1 MPLPGDLAD
10 LAAAVSNWGRWG
22 DDDELGCGNLLDEV
36 SALRG
41 RDAISS
47 GRRVSLSVELRADG
61 VQVGQPARRYNPILT
76 HTSINERDPFAPGI
90 WAGTDDLVT
99 MSTCAGTH
107 LDALAHI
114 SYDGLLYNGFAA
126 ESVGA
131 RAGARHLG
139 AEKLPAIATRGVLL
153 DLPRAK
159 GVAGLDEIDQGYSI
173 TGDDLDEA
181 VELAKVD
188 VRPGDFVLVRTGEM
202 RHYLADPHEPFVPI
216 QDTPRWRYAVG
227 TGEAKLPGLSVD
239 SIRWMADRAVAGAVN
254 DTYAY
259 EVFPPSMPDWS
270 DCLAVHMIQVRD
282 MGLIQGQNWNLEELS
297 LACAERDSGGF
308 LLLAAPEPIVGAASA
323 PVAPVAVL

>member
-1 MPLPGDLAD
+1 MPLPGDLAE
-10 LAAAVSNWGRWG
+10 LASEVRTWGRWG
-22 DDDELGCGNLLDEV
+22 DEDELGCGNLLDD
-36 SALRG
+36 AAGLRG
-41 RDAISS
+41 RDAVNS
-47 GRRVSLSVELRADG
+47 GRRVALAVDLRGDG

-107 LDALAHI
+107 IDALSHI
-114 SYDGLLYNGFAA
+114 SYDGSLYNGFPAD
-126 ESVGA
+126 SIGA
-131 RAGARHLG
+131 LAGASRLG
-139 AEKLPAIATRGVLL
+139 AEKLPVIASRGVLL

-159 GVAGLDEIDQGYSI
+159 GVAGLDEVDQGYAIS
-173 TGDDLDEA
+173 GDDLDEA
-181 VELAKVD
+181 AELAKVTIQ
-188 VRPGDFVLVRTGEM
+188 PGDVVLVRTGEM
-202 RHYLADPHEPFVPI
+202 RHYLADPHEPFVSI

-227 TGEAKLPGLSVD
+227 TGEAQLPGFSVE
-239 SIRWMADRAVAGAVN
+239 SIRWISEHSVAGAMN

-259 EVFPPSMPDWS
+259 EAFPPSREDWS
-270 DCLAVHMIQVRD
+270 DCLAVHMIHIRD

-297 LACAERDSGGF
+297 VACAERDSGAF

>member
-1 MPLPGDLAD
+1 MPLPGELGE
-10 LAAAVSNWGRWG
+10 LAAQVRNWGRWG
-22 DDDELGCGNLLDEV
+22 DDDELGCANLLDDE
-36 SALRG
+36 ATRRG
-41 RDAISS
+41 TAAVRS
-47 GRRVSLSVELRADG
+47 GRRVDLAVDLRADG

-114 SYDGLLYNGFAA
+114 SYDGSLYNGFPA
-126 ESVGA
+126 ESIMALSGA
-131 RAGARHLG
+131 GHLG

-153 DLPRAK
+153 DLARTK
-159 GVAGLDEIDQGYSI
+159 GVEGLDEIDQGYAI
-173 TGDDLDEA
+173 TGEDLDEA
-181 VELAKVD
+181 AEAARVEIM
-188 VRPGDFVLVRTGEM
+188 PGDFVLVRTGEM
-202 RHYLADPHEPFVPI
+202 RHYLADPHEPFAAI
-216 QDTPRWRYAVG
+216 RDTPRWRYAVG
-227 TGEAKLPGLSVD
+227 TGDARLPGFSVH
-239 SIRWMADRAVAGAVN
+239 SIRWMSDNEVAGAVN

-270 DCLAVHMIQVRD
+270 DCLAVHMIHVRD

-297 LACAERDSGGF
+297 VACAERGSGEF
-308 LLLAAPEPIVGAASA
+308 LLVAAPEPIVGAASA